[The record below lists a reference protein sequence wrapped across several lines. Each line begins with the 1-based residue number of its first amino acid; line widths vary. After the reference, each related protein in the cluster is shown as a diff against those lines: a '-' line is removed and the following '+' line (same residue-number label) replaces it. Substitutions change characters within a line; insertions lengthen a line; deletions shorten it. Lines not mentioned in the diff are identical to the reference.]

1 MAWLLMHA
9 YNRQSWQNV
18 LVHRNSSIDRGR
30 FYVTKVV
37 AQASRVT
44 CIDKRANREQT
55 AHKSLVKE
63 F

>member
-1 MAWLLMHA
+1 VAGLLCLHTTVSRGRMC
-9 YNRQSWQNV
+9 
-18 LVHRNSSIDRGR
+18 LCIGNSSIDRGG

-55 AHKSLVKE
+55 AHKSIVKE